1 MALSLRVNIEKNVYI
16 IRNPSRRA
24 ESQPYW
30 ELQPGL
36 FGLRKVD
43 AAKAVMAGCWLFK
56 RHTEREK

>member
-30 ELQPGL
+30 ELKSGL
-36 FGLRKVD
+36 SGLHKVD

-56 RHTEREK
+56 